1 MTQLYK
7 ISERFCDLV
16 EIINSDDQTISSEYL
31 ITKLNSIEG
40 EFKSKAESITKMIL
54 NLESD
59 SAQLESEE
67 LRLKQKRLIIER
79 KTEWLRNYLLKQ
91 MDNTGIRTIVF
102 DYLKVFISQNP
113 PSVLIINELAIPPE
127 YKRTIPE
134 RHEVDKIKI
143 LKNFKE
149 NGEILPGIEIV
160 KNMRL
165 EIK

>member
-1 MTQLYK
+1 
-7 ISERFCDLV
+7 
-16 EIINSDDQTISSEYL
+16 
-31 ITKLNSIEG
+31 
-40 EFKSKAESITKMIL
+40 MIL